1 MNKKVQMKVLK
12 IKTMKNR
19 ILIFCLCAAHSMLIG
34 QNSTHDTYLGIGT
47 GRRTIAL
54 TEKIQ
59 EMPKTI
65 DSTVDI
71 SAVKY
76 YLEPKKHETEFNAV
90 PIKPAKLKIVEPLD
104 KLYNGYVKAAAGTYI
119 MPLLEVYYN
128 ATRSK
133 LNSWGVNGLHHSAI
147 GSIADVGLSQFSEN
161 KIGGFYKHFL
171 DKQDLKLNLNYKRD
185 VFHYYGFSQDSLIV
199 PQEYIDNSDT
209 TRQAYNLIEFSGD
222 FKSRNIG
229 RDTSKLNYHG
239 SLDYH
244 FLNNISGSTEN
255 YFKVKAEIG
264 KFLKKEEFIVSLDV
278 DVNNL
283 NQPQWDKNNG
293 SWQEDEFI
301 SSTNSIINANPHIYS
316 RGKNWKAKA
325 GLSLQANID
334 YEAKFY
340 FYPDLEC
347 SYSLFNNLFIPYLGV
362 NGGLQ
367 RNNLNS
373 IRLLNPFVA
382 DDSKLRNTNQRIN
395 LFGGIRGSVS
405 NNMTFN
411 ISASFEKLNDMYFF
425 VPDTVSSY
433 ENKFQLL
440 YDNMDK
446 TTFAGQLSYKKAEKL
461 KLFAKG
467 EFFFYSLTDESNQA
481 WQMPNYKFTI
491 SGVYDIADKIII
503 KSSVFLVGSRATFSY
518 LQPIGLDVEEFEFI
532 NDRYEYQLKPF
543 IDMNLGVEY
552 RYNKRI
558 SAFIDFNNFTASKYQ
573 RWMNHPVQSINIFG
587 GVTFT
592 F

>member
-1 MNKKVQMKVLK
+1 
-12 IKTMKNR
+12 MKNR
-19 ILIFCLCAAHSMLIG
+19 ILIFCFVAAHTMLIG

-47 GRRTIAL
+47 GRRTIAQ

-59 EMPKTI
+59 EMPRTI
-65 DSTVDI
+65 DSTVEI
-71 SAVKY
+71 STVKY

-104 KLYNGYVKAAAGTYI
+104 KLYNGYVKGAAGTYI
-119 MPLLEVYYN
+119 MPLLEVYFN
-128 ATRSK
+128 STRSK
-133 LNSWGVNGLHHSAI
+133 VSGWGVNGLHHSAFGNI
-147 GSIADVGLSQFSEN
+147 SNVGVSQFSEN
-161 KIGGFYKHFL
+161 KIGGFYKYFL
-171 DKQDLKLNLNYKRD
+171 DKQDLKLNLDYKRD

-209 TRQAYNLIEFSGD
+209 TRQVYNLIEFSGD

-229 RDTSKLNYHG
+229 RDTSKLNYNG
-239 SLDYH
+239 WLDYH
-244 FLNNISGSTEN
+244 FLNNVSGSSEN
-255 YFKVKAEIG
+255 YFLIGAEIG
-264 KFLKKEEFIVSLDV
+264 KFLKKEEFVASLEV
-278 DVNNL
+278 DVNSL
-283 NQPQWDKNNG
+283 NQIQWENSNG
-293 SWQEDEFI
+293 TWEEGESI
-301 SSTNSIINANPHIYS
+301 SSTNAIVKANPHIYS

-347 SYSLFNNLFIPYLGV
+347 SYSLFNDLFIPYLGIT
-362 NGGLQ
+362 GGLQ
-367 RNNLNS
+367 RNNLNL
-373 IRLLNPFVA
+373 IRLINPFVA
-382 DDSKLRNTNQRIN
+382 DDSEIKNTNQRIN

-411 ISASFEKLNDMYFF
+411 LSAGFEKLNDMYFF
-425 VPDTVSSY
+425 VPDTVSSF

-446 TTFAGQLSYKKAEKL
+446 TTFAGQLSYKKSEKL
-461 KLFAKG
+461 KIFAKG
-467 EFFFYSLTDESNQA
+467 EFFFYSLSDDLNQA
-481 WQMPNYKFTI
+481 WQLPNYKFTF
-491 SGVYDIADKIII
+491 SGWYDLADKIII
-503 KSSVFLVGSRATFSY
+503 KSSVFLVGSRATYSY
-518 LQPIGLDVEEFEFI
+518 SEPIDLDADEFELI
-532 NDRYEYQLKPF
+532 NNRYEYQLKPF

-558 SAFIDFNNFTASKYQ
+558 SAFININNFTASKYQ
-573 RWMNHPVQSINIFG
+573 RWMNYPVQTINIFG
-587 GVTFT
+587 GATFT